1 MASASEALT
10 QRVASGTVAEAG
22 GARMETTPN
31 INEPPSPRV
40 IKRYANRKLYDTRD
54 SRYVTLLQI
63 AEYVKGGE
71 DVTIIDNTTKEDL
84 TNATL
89 AQIVYESERN
99 SGDKPGPKTMGTL
112 RSLIQNG
119 GELIQTQSERLITTL
134 REGPMGKLI
143 ARRDAGDTE
152 RPEPKQAEPRQAE
165 PRSAEAKSPESRQEN
180 VEERSE
186 RKNLLLHPKEAIDEL
201 QRLADERVRVVLGTA
216 IQSVHQLQSEVMRLH
231 ARIEELEQK
240 LVEVQKRRSGGDLGD
255 EGSGASHRENG
266 RTGTER
272 S

>member
-1 MASASEALT
+1 
-10 QRVASGTVAEAG
+10 
-22 GARMETTPN
+22 METPN
-31 INEPPSPRV
+31 TNESKSPRV

-63 AEYVKGGE
+63 AEYVRGGE

-89 AQIVYESERN
+89 AQIVYEAEKN
-99 SGDKPGPKTMGTL
+99 SAEKPGETGRPKTMGTL

-119 GELIQTQSERLITTL
+119 GELFQTSSERLMSSL

-143 ARRDAGDTE
+143 ARREGGEPEKTE
-152 RPEPKQAEPRQAE
+152 KVEAKPEKLETKADPTDEPKA
-165 PRSAEAKSPESRQEN
+165 
-180 VEERSE
+180 E
-186 RKNLLLHPKEAIDEL
+186 RKNLLLDPKGAIDEL

-216 IQSVHQLQSEVMRLH
+216 IQSVHQLQGEVMRLH

-240 LVEVQKRRSGGDLGD
+240 LVDVQKRRG
-255 EGSGASHRENG
+255 GSGDGDGEEGAASTPRE
-266 RTGTER
+266 TER
-272 S
+272 KPSERS

>member
-1 MASASEALT
+1 
-10 QRVASGTVAEAG
+10 
-22 GARMETTPN
+22 METTPN
-31 INEPPSPRV
+31 TNDNGERKSPRV

-54 SRYVTLLQI
+54 SRYVTLQQI
-63 AEYVKGGE
+63 AEYVKSGE

-89 AQIVYESERN
+89 AQIVYEAERN

-119 GELIQTQSERLITTL
+119 GELIQSQSERLISTL

-143 ARRDAGDTE
+143 ARRDAE
-152 RPEPKQAEPRQAE
+152 PEKVEAKAEPKIEAKPEPAEE
-165 PRSAEAKSPESRQEN
+165 KPEEK
-180 VEERSE
+180 SE

-201 QRLADERVRVVLGTA
+201 QRMADERVRVVLGTA
-216 IQSVHQLQSEVMRLH
+216 IQSVHQLQGEVMRLH

-240 LVEVQKRRSGGDLGD
+240 LVEVQKRRGGTEGGDD
-255 EGSGASHRENG
+255 ASGPTHRE
-266 RTGTER
+266 TGSSGSDR

>member
-1 MASASEALT
+1 
-10 QRVASGTVAEAG
+10 
-22 GARMETTPN
+22 
-31 INEPPSPRV
+31 
-40 IKRYANRKLYDTRD
+40 
-54 SRYVTLLQI
+54 
-63 AEYVKGGE
+63 VKSGE

-89 AQIVYESERN
+89 AQIVYEAERN

-119 GELIQTQSERLITTL
+119 GELIQSQSERLISTL

-143 ARRDAGDTE
+143 ARRDAE
-152 RPEPKQAEPRQAE
+152 PEKVEAKAEPKIEAKPEPAEE
-165 PRSAEAKSPESRQEN
+165 KPEEK
-180 VEERSE
+180 SE

-201 QRLADERVRVVLGTA
+201 QRMADERVRVVLGTA
-216 IQSVHQLQSEVMRLH
+216 IQSVHQLQGEVMRLH

-240 LVEVQKRRSGGDLGD
+240 LVEVQKRRGGTEGGDD
-255 EGSGASHRENG
+255 ASGPTHRE
-266 RTGTER
+266 TGSSGSDR

>member
-1 MASASEALT
+1 
-10 QRVASGTVAEAG
+10 
-22 GARMETTPN
+22 MESTHPT
-31 INEPPSPRV
+31 ESKSPRV

-54 SRYVTLLQI
+54 SRYVTLQQI
-63 AEYVKGGE
+63 AEYVKSGE

-89 AQIVYESERN
+89 AQIVYEAEKN
-99 SGDKPGPKTMGTL
+99 SGETGRPRTMGTL

-119 GELIQTQSERLITTL
+119 NELIQSSSERLMSSL

-143 ARRDAGDTE
+143 TRREPDEKSDAG
-152 RPEPKQAEPRQAE
+152 KAEPSKSEPVKVEPATADAKAE
-165 PRSAEAKSPESRQEN
+165 TDESKG
-180 VEERSE
+180 E
-186 RKNLLLHPKEAIDEL
+186 RKNLLLSPKDAIDEL

-240 LVEVQKRRSGGDLGD
+240 LVEVQKRRGGADDASGPT
-255 EGSGASHRENG
+255 HRESQG
-266 RTGTER
+266 TGSDR

>member
-1 MASASEALT
+1 
-10 QRVASGTVAEAG
+10 
-22 GARMETTPN
+22 METTPN
-31 INEPPSPRV
+31 TNESKSPRV

-54 SRYVTLLQI
+54 SRYVTLQQI
-63 AEYVKGGE
+63 AEYVKSGE

-89 AQIVYESERN
+89 AQIVYEAERN

-119 GELIQTQSERLITTL
+119 GELIQSQSERLMSTL

-143 ARRDAGDTE
+143 ARRD
-152 RPEPKQAEPRQAE
+152 PEPEK
-165 PRSAEAKSPESRQEN
+165 AEAKGEPKAEAKPE
-180 VEERSE
+180 VAEEKSLDEKSE

-201 QRLADERVRVVLGTA
+201 QRMADERVRVVLGTA
-216 IQSVHQLQSEVMRLH
+216 IQSVHQLQGEVMRLH

-240 LVEVQKRRSGGDLGD
+240 LVEVQKRRAGTEGGD
-255 EGSGASHRENG
+255 EASGPTHRESG
-266 RTGTER
+266 SSGSDR

>member
-1 MASASEALT
+1 
-10 QRVASGTVAEAG
+10 
-22 GARMETTPN
+22 METTN
-31 INEPPSPRV
+31 IIEPKSPRV

-54 SRYVTLLQI
+54 SRYVTLQQI
-63 AEYVKGGE
+63 AEYVKNGE
-71 DVTIIDNTTKEDL
+71 DVTIIDNTTKEDI

-89 AQIVYESERN
+89 AQIVYEAEKN
-99 SGDKPGPKTMGTL
+99 SADGGEVGRPKTMGTL

-119 GELIQTQSERLITTL
+119 GELFQTSSERLMSTL

-143 ARRDAGDTE
+143 ARRDAADVAE
-152 RPEPKQAEPRQAE
+152 SKPEKADVKP
-165 PRSAEAKSPESRQEN
+165 EAKPELSADDGK
-180 VEERSE
+180 SE

-216 IQSVHQLQSEVMRLH
+216 IQSVHQLQGEVMRLH

-240 LVEVQKRRSGGDLGD
+240 LLDVQKRRSGADG
-255 EGSGASHRENG
+255 EESSHRENG
-266 RTGTER
+266 STGSDR

>member
-1 MASASEALT
+1 
-10 QRVASGTVAEAG
+10 
-22 GARMETTPN
+22 METPN
-31 INEPPSPRV
+31 THESKSPRV

-63 AEYVKGGE
+63 AEYVRGGE

-89 AQIVYESERN
+89 AQIVYEAEKN
-99 SGDKPGPKTMGTL
+99 SAEKPGETGRPKTMGTL

-119 GELIQTQSERLITTL
+119 GELFQTSSERLMSTL

-143 ARRDAGDTE
+143 ARRDG
-152 RPEPKQAEPRQAE
+152 AEPEKADKI
-165 PRSAEAKSPESRQEN
+165 EAKPEKVEAKADA
-180 VEERSE
+180 VEEPTKTE
-186 RKNLLLHPKEAIDEL
+186 RKNLLLDPKGAIDEL

-216 IQSVHQLQSEVMRLH
+216 IQSVHQLQGEVMRLH

-240 LVEVQKRRSGGDLGD
+240 LVDVQKRRGATAENDGE
-255 EGSGASHRENG
+255 EGTASTPRE
-266 RTGTER
+266 TER
-272 S
+272 KSSDRS

>member
-1 MASASEALT
+1 
-10 QRVASGTVAEAG
+10 
-22 GARMETTPN
+22 METTPN
-31 INEPPSPRV
+31 TNEPKSPRIV
-40 IKRYANRKLYDTRD
+40 KRYANRKLYDTRD
-54 SRYVTLLQI
+54 SRYVTLQQI
-63 AEYVKGGE
+63 AEYVKRGE

-89 AQIVYESERN
+89 AQIVYEAERN

-119 GELIQTQSERLITTL
+119 GELFQSQSERLMSTL

-143 ARRDAGDTE
+143 ARRDAAEADKVE
-152 RPEPKQAEPRQAE
+152 AKAEPKI
-165 PRSAEAKSPESRQEN
+165 EAKPEAAEEKA
-180 VEERSE
+180 EERSE

-216 IQSVHQLQSEVMRLH
+216 IQSVHQLQGEVMRLH

-240 LVEVQKRRSGGDLGD
+240 LVEVQKRRGGIEGDDASGPTHRAT
-255 EGSGASHRENG
+255 GSSSSD
-266 RTGTER
+266 R

>member
-1 MASASEALT
+1 
-10 QRVASGTVAEAG
+10 
-22 GARMETTPN
+22 METTPN
-31 INEPPSPRV
+31 TNESKSPRV

-54 SRYVTLLQI
+54 SRYVTLQQI
-63 AEYVKGGE
+63 AEYVKSGE

-89 AQIVYESERN
+89 AQIVYEAERN

-119 GELIQTQSERLITTL
+119 GELIQSQSERLMSTL

-143 ARRDAGDTE
+143 ARRDAEAEKTE
-152 RPEPKQAEPRQAE
+152 AK
-165 PRSAEAKSPESRQEN
+165 AEAKDAKPEAKPEPADEKA
-180 VEERSE
+180 EEKSE

-216 IQSVHQLQSEVMRLH
+216 IQSVHQLQGEVMRLH

-240 LVEVQKRRSGGDLGD
+240 LVEVQKRRTAADGGD
-255 EGSGASHRENG
+255 EASGPTHRESG
-266 RTGTER
+266 SSGSDR